1 MHYWLDPP
9 STYTNPVKPD
19 LFHDLFHIVTQGTM
33 NEDQTKT
40 LQAWRERLAQTPK
53 EKHEVRI
60 MTGKTP
66 ALACAI
72 DQRFS
77 FTAYI
82 PKCHK
87 FDGPELPL
95 LVLVHGATRNSHMGT
110 MLDFAE
116 ECGCVILAPLFPC
129 GIIALTELHN
139 YRTLVYRGIR
149 FDQILLS
156 MIEQASCIWRIRTDK
171 FFLHGFSAGGQFCH
185 RFFYLYP
192 QLLLGV
198 SIGAPGSITLPRKDR
213 PWPEGIADITQV
225 FDIKSTCGG
234 DHVPNFAAM
243 AKVPL
248 QFVVGER
255 DIETSALSDNLGPE
269 VAGGGNR
276 INRITALRDAWKE
289 VGINGVLD
297 IVPGVGHEGG
307 KVTPKVQ
314 HFLLPLVKGVSI

>member
-1 MHYWLDPP
+1 
-9 STYTNPVKPD
+9 
-19 LFHDLFHIVTQGTM
+19 M
-33 NEDQTKT
+33 NEDQIKT

-53 EKHEVRI
+53 EKLEVRI

-66 ALACAI
+66 AVACAI

-82 PKCHK
+82 PKCHA

-95 LVLVHGATRNSHMGT
+95 LVLVHGGTRNSHMRT

-116 ECGCVILAPLFPC
+116 ECGCVVLAPLFPC
-129 GIIALTELHN
+129 GIIDLTDLHN
-139 YRTLVYRGIR
+139 YKTLVYRGIR
-149 FDQILLS
+149 FDHILLS

-198 SIGAPGSITLPRKDR
+198 SIGAPGSITLPRRDS
-213 PWPEGIADITQV
+213 PWPEGIADISQV
-225 FDIKSTCGG
+225 FDIKG
-234 DHVPNFAAM
+234 DYVPDFAAM
-243 AKVPL
+243 AKVPV

-255 DIETSALSDNLGPE
+255 DVETSALRDDVGPE

-276 INRITALRDAWKE
+276 IHRITALRDAWKE
-289 VGINGVLD
+289 VGVNGVLD
-297 IVPGVGHEGG
+297 IVPGVGHAGG
-307 KVTPKVQ
+307 KIASKAQ
-314 HFLLPLVKGVSI
+314 HFFLPLVKGVSV